1 MSQRNRSL
9 LIVAACATMLGSATA
24 AQAQAAAADSVR
36 CAQAA
41 NLVRAYDQAMV
52 ESGGH
57 AVEGGDKREQRQLA
71 AAQLL
76 ACGAEGGTTAAATI
90 RSARF
95 LSDTA
100 ALNELVGPFAAFRD
114 TAVVNAS
121 MSVAADRSASIE
133 ARVFALRT
141 LWVVRTGKFWIVY
154 DRMLPTSEST
164 PAHPLA
170 ACDDGLE
177 VTDAKPAWSRGV
189 EPPPGFDAAI
199 VTLANQLTADSTQPM
214 AVRAAATCAARP

>member
-1 MSQRNRSL
+1 MSQHRRPL
-9 LIVAACATMLGSATA
+9 LFVAACAAMLGRATT
-24 AQAQAAAADSVR
+24 AQGQAAAADSAR

-41 NLVRAYDQAMV
+41 NLVRAYAQAMI

-57 AVEGGDKREQRQLA
+57 AVEGGGKSEQRQLA
-71 AAQLL
+71 AAQLPT
-76 ACGAEGGTTAAATI
+76 CGAEGGTTAAATI

-95 LSDTA
+95 LTDTT
-100 ALNELVGPFAAFRD
+100 ALNELVGPFDDFRD

-121 MSVAADRSASIE
+121 MSVAADLSASIE

-164 PAHPLA
+164 PAHPVA

-177 VTDAKPAWSRGV
+177 VTDAKPAWSQGV
-189 EPPPGFDAAI
+189 EPPPGFGAAI
-199 VTLANQLTADSTQPM
+199 VTLANELAADPSQPM